1 MSCNDAKTL
10 SYGQY
15 HAVVGEESVTLRI
28 GSNPKDSQTVLVIPH
43 THIKQVQT
51 LFNDAAKLQSHL
63 IGVEKIRKSTG
74 LSEKVRNFT
83 DEALTV
89 MIAAT
94 IADINEASEKYGVP
108 KEDLFCMLQ
117 VYTSQTSI

>member
-1 MSCNDAKTL
+1 MSCNEAKTL
-10 SYGQY
+10 SHGQY
-15 HAVVGEESVTLRI
+15 HTVVSEESIALRI

-51 LFNDAAKLQSHL
+51 LLNDAAKLQSHL
-63 IGVEKIRKSTG
+63 IGVEKIRKSTS

-83 DEALTV
+83 DEALTL

-94 IADINEASEKYGVP
+94 IADISTASEKYGVP

-117 VYTSQTSI
+117 VYTS

>member
-1 MSCNDAKTL
+1 MSCNEAKTL
-10 SYGQY
+10 SHGQY

-51 LFNDAAKLQSHL
+51 LLNDAAKLQSHL
-63 IGVEKIRKSTG
+63 IGIEKIRNSTG

-117 VYTSQTSI
+117 VYTS

>member
-1 MSCNDAKTL
+1 MSCNEAKTL
-10 SYGQY
+10 SHGQY
-15 HAVVGEESVTLRI
+15 HAVVSEDSVTLRI

-51 LFNDAAKLQSHL
+51 LLNDAVKLQSHL
-63 IGVEKIRKSTG
+63 IGIEKIRKSAT

-83 DEALTV
+83 DEALTL

-94 IADINEASEKYGVP
+94 VADINTASEKYGVP

-117 VYTSQTSI
+117 VYTS